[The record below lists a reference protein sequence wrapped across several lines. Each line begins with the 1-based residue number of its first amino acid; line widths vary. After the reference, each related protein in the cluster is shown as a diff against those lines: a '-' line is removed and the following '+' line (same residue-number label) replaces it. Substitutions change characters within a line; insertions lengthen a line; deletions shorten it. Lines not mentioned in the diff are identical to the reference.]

1 MPRSRWQTAPLSAT
15 ALRSSRAQGKAGS
28 RIQAP
33 RQSGNGGINIGVPA
47 SMAWFPFNGW
57 DDSFFGDLHM
67 QGAKACSFFTQLKV
81 TTSRWFSYGEGSIW
95 ADK

>member
-1 MPRSRWQTAPLSAT
+1 
-15 ALRSSRAQGKAGS
+15 
-28 RIQAP
+28 
-33 RQSGNGGINIGVPA
+33 
-47 SMAWFPFNGW
+47 MAWFPFNGW

-67 QGAKACSFFTQLKV
+67 QGREGVQFFTQLKV